1 MKATPITAKASALK
15 QTYNPDLVIGA
26 YNSSKKF
33 QDHGKDLDPQAKEK
47 PESTNDALQELEID
61 DETTNNEDEVV
72 ENNTS
77 ELTEE

>member
-61 DETTNNEDEVV
+61 DETTSKRNFTTI
-72 ENNTS
+72 NTDS
-77 ELTEE
+77 RISSI